1 MNYRT
6 FALDTDSESFTMGS
20 EAESADMFKCP
31 VCNGNVK
38 TGPDDVVIT
47 CTYCG
52 STSTI
57 EGKSI
62 GDHLMETAVGVDER
76 IQGFHAFLDKN
87 KGMNKSLV
95 KNAKVVENNLIF
107 VPVWTAKVK
116 ADSYYKGYKTVQVPV
131 QKTRT
136 VTDSEGH
143 TRTET
148 YTDYEPGY
156 VPVQSELHTD
166 TNERLLA
173 RKGARFYG
181 LEEYLNTIDIGKT
194 VKYDFESIKDMNP
207 TMLNAEIGQEEFE
220 KTIHGRVADNHR
232 AQAASGLTELFD
244 CRTNTAV
251 RGTTYL
257 QAPFNLIR
265 YKFQGDLYKAAIDG
279 NSGRV
284 VLGEIPITKGQR
296 VMWTL
301 LGLIGIIL
309 AGVGGQLLYLQI
321 LADETDM
328 LYLMLGLL
336 VTALGV
342 VMTAFGFRV
351 LIMTQR
357 TKKG

>member
-1 MNYRT
+1 
-6 FALDTDSESFTMGS
+6 MGS

-52 STSTI
+52 GTSTI
-57 EGKSI
+57 EGKAI
-62 GDHLMETAVGVDER
+62 GDHLMETAVDADER

-95 KNAKVVENNLIF
+95 RNAQVVENRLIY

-136 VTDSEGH
+136 VRDSDGK

-148 YTDYEPGY
+148 YTDYETGY

-166 TNERLLA
+166 TDERLLA

-181 LEEYLNTIDIGKT
+181 LEDYMNTVDLAKT
-194 VKYDFESIKDMNP
+194 VPYDFEKIKDLEP
-207 TMLNAEIGQEEFE
+207 TILNAEIGQEEYE
-220 KTIHGRVADNHR
+220 KAIHGRVADNHR

-244 CRTNTAV
+244 CRTTTNV

-257 QAPFNLIR
+257 QAPFSLIR

-279 NSGRV
+279 HSGKV

-301 LGLIGIIL
+301 MGLIGIIL
-309 AGVGGQLLYLQI
+309 AGAGGEFLYPQFIAPEMDMTLFAI
-321 LADETDM
+321 GLVLAI
-328 LYLMLGLL
+328 
-336 VTALGV
+336 VGV
-342 VMTAFGFRV
+342 VMTFLGFRV

-357 TKKG
+357 VKKG

>member
-1 MNYRT
+1 
-6 FALDTDSESFTMGS
+6 MGS
-20 EAESADMFKCP
+20 EAQTADMFKCP

-57 EGKSI
+57 EGKAI
-62 GDHLMETAVGVDER
+62 GDHLMEPAIGADER
-76 IQGFHAFLDKN
+76 IRGFQGFLDRN

-95 KNAKVVENNLIF
+95 KNVQVVENRLIY

-136 VTDSEGH
+136 VRDSNGH

-148 YTDYEPGY
+148 YTDYETGY

-166 TNERLLA
+166 TNEPMLA

-181 LEEYLNTIDIGKT
+181 LEEFLGTIRIENT
-194 VKYDFESIKDMNP
+194 VPYNFEKIKDLDP
-207 TMLNAEIGQEEFE
+207 TILNAEIGQEEFE
-220 KTIHGRVADNHR
+220 KAIHGRVADNHR
-232 AQAASGLTELFD
+232 AQAGSGLAELFD
-244 CRTNTAV
+244 CRTTSSV

-257 QAPFNLIR
+257 QAPFTMVR

-284 VLGEIPITKGQR
+284 LMGEIPIARGQR
-296 VMWTL
+296 AVWTV
-301 LGLIGIIL
+301 LGVIGIIL
-309 AGVGGQLLYLQI
+309 AGVGTQFLYQNIIVPTEPVMDMWTAIGAVLAI
-321 LADETDM
+321 L
-328 LYLMLGLL
+328 GI
-336 VTALGV
+336 
-342 VMTAFGFRV
+342 VMTALGFRV

>member
-1 MNYRT
+1 
-6 FALDTDSESFTMGS
+6 MGS

-52 STSTI
+52 GTSTI
-57 EGKSI
+57 EGKAI
-62 GDHLMETAVGVDER
+62 GDHLMEAAVGADER
-76 IQGFHAFLDKN
+76 IQGFQEFLDKN

-95 KNAKVVENNLIF
+95 KNAKIVENRLIY

-136 VTDSEGH
+136 VRDSDGK

-148 YTDYEPGY
+148 YTDYETGY

-166 TNERLLA
+166 TDERLLA

-181 LEEYLNTIDIGKT
+181 LGEYLDTIKLEKT
-194 VKYDFESIKDMNP
+194 VPYNFEKIKDLDP
-207 TMLNAEIGQEEFE
+207 IMLNAEIGQEEYE
-220 KTIHGRVADNHR
+220 KAIHGRVADNHR

-244 CRTNTAV
+244 CRTTSSV

-257 QAPFNLIR
+257 QAPFSLIR

-296 VMWTL
+296 IMWTL

-309 AGVGGQLLYLQI
+309 SGVGGEFLYPQFI
-321 LADETDM
+321 APEMDM
-328 LYLMLGLL
+328 TFFGVGLL
-336 VTALGV
+336 LTIVGI
-342 VMTAFGFRV
+342 VMTILGFRV

-357 TKKG
+357 VKKG